1 MPQGET
7 SAQGADAPTAQSTRD
22 RAADAYDATADE
34 LEAAA
39 AHLRHT
45 ARHYRGGDVPRACAH
60 VVAAQ
65 GHLSVVDRELRSWA
79 EFHASRASR

>member
-1 MPQGET
+1 MPSPET
-7 SAQGADAPTAQSTRD
+7 PVQPADAETARH
-22 RAADAYDATADE
+22 RAADGYDAVADD

-45 ARHYRGGDVPRACAH
+45 ARHYRNGDVPRACAH

-79 EFHASRASR
+79 EFHATRASR

>member
-7 SAQGADAPTAQSTRD
+7 SAQGADAPTAQSARD

-39 AHLRHT
+39 AHLRH
-45 ARHYRGGDVPRACAH
+45 YRGDVPRACAH